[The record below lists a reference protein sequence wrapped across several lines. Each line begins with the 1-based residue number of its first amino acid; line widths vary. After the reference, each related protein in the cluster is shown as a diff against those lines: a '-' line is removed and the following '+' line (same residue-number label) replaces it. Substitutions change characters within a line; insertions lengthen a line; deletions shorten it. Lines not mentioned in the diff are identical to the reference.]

1 MELIN
6 NSDRPL
12 SNDLEELVKKVE
24 TEQNINLADKATV
37 KEINEQGLATIIV
50 DYKGSIELGGL
61 STNPVGLPQLYGST
75 LGEVALISFSENK
88 LTLQVYD
95 RA

>member
-6 NSDRPL
+6 NSNNPL
-12 SNDLEELVKKVE
+12 SNDLEKLVKKVE
-24 TEQNINLADKATV
+24 TEQNIILDDTANV
-37 KEINEQGLATIIV
+37 EEINEHGLAKIV
-50 DYKGSIELGGL
+50 VGYTGSIELENL
-61 STNPVGLPQLYGST
+61 STNPVELPRLYGST
-75 LGEVALISFSENK
+75 LGEVALISFSDDK